1 MGSMARLD
9 SARSLGGEEDRQP
22 SERPLRAHT
31 AHSGA
36 AAEGRV
42 ASHGSE
48 AGAEGKSCS
57 VPVRVVARVR
67 PLLPFETVHSSRT
80 CVTVH
85 GGQTL
90 VMGKDRMFNFDSVYG
105 PAAPQDAIYAEWV
118 SPLVDGL
125 FSGYNA
131 TVLAYGQTGAGKT
144 FTMGSGDNAG
154 KTPAELGV
162 IPRVMR
168 DIYER
173 LEQLTLERTAG
184 GGCAHEVRVRV
195 SYIEIYN
202 EEVRDLLEPGISK
215 TLAIREKA
223 DGSIVVAGAKQV
235 LASTL
240 SEMQSMLDVGSV
252 SRTVAGT
259 LMNNQSSRSHSIFT
273 ITVHQR
279 LPSSRAGVPFEL
291 VSAKFH
297 LVDLA
302 GSERAKRTGNE
313 GLRLKESVS
322 INAGLL
328 ALGNVISALV
338 AISKNKAA
346 GHHSHIPYRQSKLT
360 RMLQDSL
367 GGNSRTVMVACI
379 SPSDGSF
386 EETLNTLKYAQRA
399 RNITN
404 VAIVNRVEDDVPSA
418 AAVPEVLHVE
428 DEDEGDE
435 QPEQVSAR
443 EAALQERV
451 DELQAANAKLQ
462 EHAERVDR
470 KAQKMGEANL
480 KILAERD
487 EAQAARDD
495 ALSMLHEITGH
506 LQRMSDTRSMR
517 QSLRCSLQNVEQQLR
532 DYQAENQGPPTAAGR
547 PNSKATP
554 EGTARPLTAPPPRR
568 DAGAEGRGESAEVQ
582 KLKAM
587 AREAQQELASK
598 TAELRELEALLEDPS
613 ASALAK
619 SLSSIS
625 DLLHQKHDQKG
636 VGGGVSGHPRTQDDK
651 QSDTRGVIE
660 RNLRKIQALE
670 TELAAA
676 NETRAMQEELVAELR
691 QDLARDE
698 EIFASKTKETRD
710 LQVKLRDTESALAAA
725 RVECEQAAAEMQNLR
740 IQMALQSR
748 SLAAPQAAEPA
759 MPARPAPTQ
768 AAVAGGDGVD
778 GLTITMKQ
786 QAANCALAAMVEDD
800 DGVQMGDELED
811 SLCPPSSGGHTGVA
825 DALRGHAASAAPG
838 TGSVGGAGAFMNEE
852 KRRLIEEKKELE
864 LAQDKMTREFHLQ
877 QHYAEKRLRELSF
890 TMQLKQELIR
900 ELVKTEQSLQAA
912 KEADDERIL
921 ALEAEIE
928 ALHKEQRRD
937 SSATADTST
946 ASRGASRGHSRGGE
960 GREGRD
966 DDRDKNEKVEDHRRA
981 RDQLAAKLK
990 EREAQLE
997 ALRHQQ
1003 HENRKLAKDKE
1014 ASDKR
1019 IRLLEAEV
1027 GKMQQQAETLKVR
1040 QRDDDAR
1047 FAEEKAAHASKIKQ
1061 LKAVTDEKI
1070 ASLEAANAKQRE
1082 ELVGAR
1088 QALRSTVGSRGGR
1101 ESEQQ
1106 ARLKKWL
1113 ESEMDKFLERKA
1125 AMEELEDQVRKRE
1138 QVVREKEELLQ
1149 DQAKFD
1155 LKRRRNVEEM
1165 RQSIHGLQTKIDSIA
1180 KEEAGGGA
1188 GAAGSLEH
1196 QKVAAIRERDELER
1210 RLASK
1215 EETLSE
1221 EDRQQLVEVEERLEA
1236 LDLEM
1241 EYKAENIAQ
1250 LQSLVQQQDAR
1261 AKEGSQAGGL
1271 RGLDALLAAADGR
1284 AGAGAAGSSWSLDED
1299 EAKDLLQECLK
1310 RVLLLEE
1317 VARKRDKEREALE
1330 AEAAARK
1337 EEATQL
1343 QKALERVHLEA
1354 QRETAERERRHQ
1366 RDIQV
1371 LLRREGLNNSLD
1383 RGVAA
1388 REVGAVALQATVAH
1402 QTPHAEG
1409 GGEQTVLEHK
1419 DSSQDEHAEAQRRL
1433 EMLQEQVGMLDKDN
1447 FYYKQSN
1454 SNLKRRLR
1462 ELSAAG
1468 EQVSRPPPGAVAP
1481 PLGPPPPPTGP
1492 HTHTRSILSLTSQ
1505 NDERSPGTESPG
1517 MRLQC
1522 RAPHA
1527 DTKSCI
1533 SLPGACTDGTAGS
1546 RA

>member
-1 MGSMARLD
+1 MVLRSCPQASSGDDRHDYHPHAAWLRAVRLHRTE
-9 SARSLGGEEDRQP
+9 SNNFFCSCATAQCATEWLAATRRSRMDWSVGGEDSRNT
-22 SERPLRAHT
+22 SERPLRSRT
-31 AHSGA
+31 AHGGTV
-36 AAEGRV
+36 AEERA
-42 ASHGSE
+42 ASHGSD
-48 AGAEGKSCS
+48 AGAEGKT

-105 PAAPQDAIYAEWV
+105 PGAPQDALYDEWV

-125 FSGYNA
+125 FNGYNA

-154 KTPAELGV
+154 KTPGELGV
-162 IPRVMR
+162 IPRVMQ
-168 DIYER
+168 DIYNR
-173 LEQLTLERTAG
+173 LEQLTLEKTTG
-184 GGCAHEVRVRV
+184 GSCAHEVRVRV

-202 EEVRDLLEPGISK
+202 DEVRDLLDPGIAK

-240 SEMQSMLDVGSV
+240 SEMQGMLDVGSV

-279 LPSSRAGVPFEL
+279 LPSSLASVPFEL
-291 VSAKFH
+291 VTAKFH

-338 AISKNKAA
+338 SISKNKAA

-379 SPSDGSF
+379 SPSDASF

-399 RNITN
+399 RSITN
-404 VAIVNRVEDDVPSA
+404 VAVINRVEDSVPPA
-418 AAVPEVLHVE
+418 TAMPEVLQVE
-428 DEDEGDE
+428 DEDYGDE

-451 DELQAANAKLQ
+451 DELQAENAKLH
-462 EHAERVDR
+462 EHAERMER
-470 KAQKMGEANL
+470 KAKKMGEANL
-480 KILAERD
+480 KILTERD
-487 EAQAARDD
+487 EAQTARDD
-495 ALSMLHEITGH
+495 ALTMLHEITGH
-506 LQRMSDTRSMR
+506 IQRMSDTRSMR
-517 QSLRCSLQNVEQQLR
+517 HSLRCSLQNVEQQLR
-532 DYQAENQGPPTAAGR
+532 DYQAENQGPANAAVQSTHHKPPAGV
-547 PNSKATP
+547 
-554 EGTARPLTAPPPRR
+554 ARPLTAPAPRTE
-568 DAGAEGRGESAEVQ
+568 AGSAGREESAEVE
-582 KLKAM
+582 KLKAR

-598 TAELRELEALLEDPS
+598 TAELRELEALLEDPN

-619 SLSSIS
+619 SLSSVS
-625 DLLHQKHDQKG
+625 DLLHQKREPK
-636 VGGGVSGHPRTQDDK
+636 GGGMSGPGTQDEK
-651 QSDTRGVIE
+651 QADSRGVIE

-670 TELAAA
+670 SELAAA
-676 NETRAMQEELVAELR
+676 EETRVMQEELIAELR

-698 EIFASKTKETRD
+698 EIFAGKTKETRD
-710 LQVKLRDTESALAAA
+710 LQVQLRDSKTALAAA
-725 RVECEQAAAEMQNLR
+725 RVECEQAAADIQNLR
-740 IQMALQSR
+740 IQLALQSR
-748 SLAAPQAAEPA
+748 NHASPPDQTSGPALPAHPPATRAAAA
-759 MPARPAPTQ
+759 
-768 AAVAGGDGVD
+768 AGEGVD
-778 GLTITMKQ
+778 ALTITMQQ
-786 QAANCALAAMVEDD
+786 QAANRALAAMVDDD

-811 SLCPPSSGGHTGVA
+811 SLCPASSCGHTFIARSSRGQAVA
-825 DALRGHAASAAPG
+825 AATGAWGA
-838 TGSVGGAGAFMNEE
+838 GSVGVLMNEE
-852 KRRLIEEKKELE
+852 KRRLVEEKKELE
-864 LAQDKMTREFHLQ
+864 LAQDQMTREFHLQ
-877 QHYAEKRLRELSF
+877 QHQAEKRLRELSF

-912 KEADDERIL
+912 KEADDERIH
-921 ALEAEIE
+921 ALEAEID
-928 ALHKEQRRD
+928 ALHKEQHRRD
-937 SSATADTST
+937 SSHTADTST

-960 GREGRD
+960 GRDGRD
-966 DDRDKNEKVEDHRRA
+966 DDREKSEKAEDHRRA

-997 ALRHQQ
+997 AMRNQQ
-1003 HENRKLAKDKE
+1003 HQNRKLAKDKE

-1027 GKMQQQAETLKVR
+1027 GKMQQQAEMLKAR

-1047 FAEEKAAHASKIKQ
+1047 FAQEKAAHASKVKQ
-1061 LKAVTDEKI
+1061 LKAVSDEKI

-1088 QALRSTVGSRGGR
+1088 QALRDTVGSRGGK
-1101 ESEQQ
+1101 EGEQQ
-1106 ARLKKWL
+1106 VRLKKWL
-1113 ESEMDKFLERKA
+1113 ESEMEKHLQRKA
-1125 AMEELEDQVRKRE
+1125 AMEDLEDQVRKRE
-1138 QVVREKEELLQ
+1138 QVVREKEQLLR

-1165 RQSIHGLQTKIDSIA
+1165 RQSIHGLQSKIDCIA

-1188 GAAGSLEH
+1188 EAAGSLE
-1196 QKVAAIRERDELER
+1196 QRKAEAVRERDELER

-1221 EDRQQLVEVEERLEA
+1221 EDRQLLVEVEERLEA

-1241 EYKAENIAQ
+1241 EHKAENIAQ
-1250 LQSLVQQQDAR
+1250 LQSLVQQQDAV
-1261 AKEGSQAGGL
+1261 AHEASQAGGL
-1271 RGLDALLAAADGR
+1271 QGLDALLAAADGR
-1284 AGAGAAGSSWSLDED
+1284 VSSGAAGSSWSLDEE
-1299 EAKDLLQECLK
+1299 EAKELLQECLK

-1330 AEAAARK
+1330 AEATARK

-1354 QRETAERERRHQ
+1354 QRDMAERERRHR

-1383 RGVAA
+1383 CGDAACELRPSSSSSAA
-1388 REVGAVALQATVAH
+1388 RGMAAEHH
-1402 QTPHAEG
+1402 QG
-1409 GGEQTVLEHK
+1409 GK
-1419 DSSQDEHAEAQRRL
+1419 DEHSDAQRRL
-1433 EMLQEQVGMLDKDN
+1433 EMLQEQIGMLDKDN

-1468 EQVSRPPPGAVAP
+1468 EQARLSPASASPLHRPP
-1481 PLGPPPPPTGP
+1481 L
-1492 HTHTRSILSLTSQ
+1492 
-1505 NDERSPGTESPG
+1505 
-1517 MRLQC
+1517 
-1522 RAPHA
+1522 
-1527 DTKSCI
+1527 
-1533 SLPGACTDGTAGS
+1533 
-1546 RA
+1546 